1 MHLRTTF
8 FLLVLTALILSYVF
22 MHEGPD
28 SNGDESVKKEVKL
41 LDLEPERVT
50 YWSLTGDKAFVE
62 CVNEHGQWMITK
74 PFRTRA
80 KDAKINYMLSVLA
93 ALPKGE
99 TITEDQR
106 KARALG
112 LADYGLE
119 KPICRVAIGSPDKR
133 TEINIGNIS
142 PLKDSIYVQINN
154 SNTVVTTVTNLL
166 EIIPREL
173 AEIRD
178 PNLLSGAPA
187 YVKRLEIKSQKSPLI
202 LVVKEGAEWILRKPV
217 MARADWLKLSAF
229 LDSLFNAQIEQ
240 YISDT
245 MTDPSLYGLGDDEA
259 VMQIGV
265 WQNEKE
271 NGEYLLFGKKT
282 DEKGD
287 MVYTCQRGQSSVF
300 TVKSEVVNSLAV
312 TLGNIRDSRL
322 FFMAPDSFSS
332 IRIEAENNVLQLVRD
347 RNSGWQIIE
356 PKKWKADDKIVETL
370 ISRLNS
376 LRIEAFVSGTNLN
389 TQSLDKPAKIISVAD
404 VSPLS
409 LASNQPPP
417 NAAAVPAA
425 TTRTLL
431 LSAPVQ
437 GQENVYGRFTDED
450 EVYQFSAS
458 AVTTIS
464 LNPMMYRDS
473 SILSFNPATVRK
485 IVLCKDNKEQIVV
498 RAESGEWKSGGP
510 PAAQVNQKI
519 IDDLLARTACLRA
532 VRFESDSGAAG
543 IYGLQPASR
552 TLTLSLSGKEGISK
566 TLLLGENSEDGGVY
580 VMLQGQEIIF
590 VLDKALVNL
599 LLRDLLQ

>member
-1 MHLRTTF
+1 
-8 FLLVLTALILSYVF
+8 
-22 MHEGPD
+22 MHESPD
-28 SNGDESVKKEVKL
+28 KNGYASSKKEVKL
-41 LDLEPERVT
+41 LDLEPERVA
-50 YWSLTGDKAFVE
+50 YWSLAGDKGFVE
-62 CVNEHGQWMITK
+62 CVNDHGQWLITK
-74 PFRTRA
+74 PFKTRA

-99 TITEDQR
+99 TITGDQR

-119 KPICRVAIGSPDKR
+119 KPVYRVAIGSPDKR
-133 TEINIGNIS
+133 IEINIGNIS
-142 PLKDSIYVQINN
+142 PLKDSVYVQINN
-154 SNTVVTTVTNLL
+154 SDTVITTTTNLL

-178 PNLLSGAPA
+178 PHLLSGAPA
-187 YVKRLEIKSQKSPLI
+187 YVKRIEIKSQKSPLI

-217 MARADWLKLSAF
+217 MARADWLKLSTL

-245 MTDPSLYGLGDDEA
+245 MTDPSLYGLGDDEI

-287 MVYTCQRGQSSVF
+287 LIYTCQRGQNSVF
-300 TVKSEVVNSLAV
+300 TVKSEVANLLAV

-332 IRIEAENNVLQLVRD
+332 IRIEAENNVLQLGREG
-347 RNSGWQIIE
+347 NSGWQIME
-356 PKKWKADDKIVETL
+356 PKKWKADDKKVETL

-376 LRIEAFVSGTNLN
+376 LRIETFVSGANLN
-389 TQSLDKPAKIISVAD
+389 AQFLEKPAKVISVTDAL
-404 VSPLS
+404 PLS

-417 NAAAVPAA
+417 NSAAVPAV
-425 TTRTLL
+425 TTRSLL

-437 GQENVYGRFTDED
+437 GQENVYARFADED
-450 EVYQFSAS
+450 EAYQISAS
-458 AVTTIS
+458 AVATIS
-464 LNPMMYRDS
+464 LDPMAYRDS
-473 SILSFNPATVRK
+473 SILFFDPATVKK
-485 IVLCKDNKEQIVV
+485 IALSKDNKEQVVV
-498 RAESGEWKSGGP
+498 RAESGKWKSGA
-510 PAAQVNQKI
+510 PATAQVNQKI
-519 IDDLLARTACLRA
+519 IDDLLVITSRLCAT
-532 VRFESDSGAAG
+532 RFESDSGVAG

-552 TLTLSLSGKEGISK
+552 TLILSLGGKEGISK
-566 TLLLGENSEDGGVY
+566 ILLLGENSEDGGVY
-580 VMLQGQEIIF
+580 AMLQGQEIVF
-590 VLDKALVNL
+590 VLNRELVSL